1 MFKQMM
7 SDFSFNRVIEKHR
20 KLSKQNY
27 VHNTTIIASLLETEA
42 KKYYS
47 GAKAQKLRS
56 FLTECLNRAK
66 TQEGNTFDVNEHEDF
81 MCIVYA
87 SIHSMFENDTDSDFY
102 KEDMNN
108 QIKILVNLKLLPER
122 FLEIEIRDPEES
134 VA

>member
-1 MFKQMM
+1 MFKKMM
-7 SDFSFNRVIEKHR
+7 SDFAFNRVLEKHR
-20 KLSKQNY
+20 KLSKVSYTQN
-27 VHNTTIIASLLETEA
+27 NTVIASLLETEA
-42 KKYYS
+42 KQYYS
-47 GAKAQKLRS
+47 GVQAQKLRS
-56 FLTECLNRAK
+56 FLTECVNRAK

-87 SIHSMFENDTDSDFY
+87 SVHSMFENDTDQDFY

-122 FLEIEIRDPEES
+122 FLQIEIRDPEEC

>member
-7 SDFSFNRVIEKHR
+7 SDFAFNRVLEKSR

-27 VHNTTIIASLLETEA
+27 VNNVSVIASLLETEA
-42 KKYYS
+42 KQYFS
-47 GAKAQKLRS
+47 GVHAQKLRS
-56 FLTECLNRAK
+56 FLTECVNRAK
-66 TQEGNTFDVNEHEDF
+66 TQEHSTFDVNEVEEF
-81 MCIVYA
+81 MCVVYA
-87 SIHSMFENDTDSDFY
+87 SVHSMSENDTDQDFY

-122 FLEIEIRDPEES
+122 FLEVKIQNPEL